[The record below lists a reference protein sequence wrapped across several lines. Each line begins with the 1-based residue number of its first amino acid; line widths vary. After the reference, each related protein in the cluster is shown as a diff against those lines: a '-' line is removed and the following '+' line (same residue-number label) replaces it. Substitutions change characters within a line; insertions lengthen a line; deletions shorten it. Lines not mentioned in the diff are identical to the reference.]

1 MIDGQSAD
9 DEVILQVAGVVIGQV
24 DDQVDVTLVDQPV
37 TANETECNR
46 LWSRQCRPQNKSCQS
61 HHVTRLTDLV
71 DLVLKTD
78 QTFK

>member
-24 DDQVDVTLVDQPV
+24 DDQVDVTLVDQSV

-46 LWSRQCRPQNKSCQS
+46 LWSRQCRLQNKSCQS
-61 HHVTRLTDLV
+61 HHVTRLIDLV